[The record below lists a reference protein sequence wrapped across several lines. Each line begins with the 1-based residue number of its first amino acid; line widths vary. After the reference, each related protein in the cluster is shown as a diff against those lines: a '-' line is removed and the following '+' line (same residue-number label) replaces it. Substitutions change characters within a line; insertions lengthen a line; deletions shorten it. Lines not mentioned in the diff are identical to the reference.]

1 MRAEP
6 RESNTAQ
13 RLEVLAESIVEAVD
27 KMEVFAESLATR
39 GQNTQTIIHKT
50 DGTGTLAGICVACVV
65 VVLGFIIIENRSF
78 AKLQGEMDAQK
89 KELKDELRDAK
100 AWNEVLRSKVA
111 KLEAQQP
118 EAKK

>member
-1 MRAEP
+1 MRAEAP
-6 RESNTAQ
+6 EARTAQ
-13 RLEVLAESIVEAVD
+13 RLEALAESIVEAVD

-78 AKLQGEMDAQK
+78 AKLQGDMQSTR
-89 KELKDELRDAK
+89 KELQDELRDAK
-100 AWNEVLRSKVA
+100 AWNEVLRGKVA